1 MRTCDGYYFPISF
14 STVQSKFQD
23 DERACQRMCLPLSRA
38 VFPSQ
43 PRRGC
48 LPAVSIS
55 GKSYTSLPNAFHYRQ
70 EFTSNCSCRRP
81 GQSWAEALG
90 SVDETIERG
99 DIVVTDE
106 KSRAMAAPKVEQP
119 KAARQDGRKPKPDP
133 NPSPPAPDSTASTA
147 QAQTA
152 TVTDGGKR
160 RIRPVGPQFL
170 PVR

>member
-1 MRTCDGYYFPISF
+1 M
-14 STVQSKFQD
+14 
-23 DERACQRMCLPLSRA
+23 
-38 VFPSQ
+38 
-43 PRRGC
+43 
-48 LPAVSIS
+48 
-55 GKSYTSLPNAFHYRQ
+55 
-70 EFTSNCSCRRP
+70 
-81 GQSWAEALG
+81 
-90 SVDETIERG
+90 
-99 DIVVTDE
+99 VTDE

-152 TVTDGGKR
+152 TVTDAGKR